1 MTTGVF
7 AANGYSRQT
16 AQRGRSRALMNTLRS
31 DAGRSDGHR
40 SAASEQVALVNSRE
54 EEPDRCERSLA
65 RSCTLLLLFAV

>member
-1 MTTGVF
+1 MFFFKKKKSLPLMTIGVF

-40 SAASEQVALVNSRE
+40 SDGPRPSEW
-54 EEPDRCERSLA
+54 RS
-65 RSCTLLLLFAV
+65 

>member
-1 MTTGVF
+1 MTIGVF

-40 SAASEQVALVNSRE
+40 SDGPRPSEW
-54 EEPDRCERSLA
+54 RS
-65 RSCTLLLLFAV
+65 